1 VNNILKEIPLPSKL
15 DFPALVDKNA
25 GTTGG
30 TACKLNVQ
38 TTAINL
44 TTVPAPSSEQYILN
58 KVQPL
63 GSFAT
68 NPGSLLECP

>member
-1 VNNILKEIPLPSKL
+1 MLEHQ
-15 DFPALVDKNA
+15 A
-25 GTTGG
+25 GQH
-30 TACKLNVQ
+30 KLNVQ

-63 GSFAT
+63 GSYAT
-68 NPGSLLECP
+68 NLEVY